1 MPEVEITLL
10 TQQQCAYCDD
20 AKELLE
26 RLSRDYPLS
35 IRTLDIATPEG
46 QELATRGGV
55 MFPPG
60 LFLDGE
66 PFSYGRQSERKLRKA
81 LDRKLARA

>member
-1 MPEVEITLL
+1 MPDVDVLLL

-20 AKELLE
+20 AKQLLD
-26 RLSRDYPLS
+26 RLREDYPLS
-35 IRTLDIATPEG
+35 IRTMDIVTAEG
-46 QELATRGGV
+46 QELAARGGV

-66 PFSYGRQSERKLRKA
+66 PFAYGRQSERKLRKA
-81 LDRKLARA
+81 LDRRLADA